1 MFETLFSNH
10 WRKPRAK
17 PVQPKS
23 HSYRSMQQNLRAP
36 KFFDEFSEGE
46 STYDEARKPM
56 MLRGNGAPKHPPNAT
71 WDPPRNS
78 RPCVSGPLGCSNRS
92 DLEI

>member
-56 MLRGNGAPKHPPNAT
+56 MLRGNGAPKHPPPMPRGNSQEIAGLVFR
-71 WDPPRNS
+71 DP
-78 RPCVSGPLGCSNRS
+78 
-92 DLEI
+92 